1 MCPQIFQIFLDWYRF
16 MGKGQGISKP
26 EVIALMY
33 GHIFKFSIDALVNM
47 LVRIGRE
54 LIITTRPKNRRLES
68 GSLPKLNQTYC
79 ECQKLLVQIGSVFFG
94 GGHFPRA
101 NKELC
106 AHRNPQFGGYPM
118 LLLRSHLIQV
128 KMLHHQFL

>member
-1 MCPQIFQIFLDWYRF
+1 MGANHICPQIFQIGTDLWEKVKVLASLR
-16 MGKGQGISKP
+16 SSH
-26 EVIALMY
+26 LCY

-94 GGHFPRA
+94 EVTFLAPI
-101 NKELC
+101 
-106 AHRNPQFGGYPM
+106 
-118 LLLRSHLIQV
+118 RSCVLIGIPSLEDIQCFSSEV
-128 KMLHHQFL
+128 TSFK